1 MEPILAKCS
10 LITPQSKKS
19 DKIQTTLYELMEA
32 VIDVVGPDNN
42 RMFKD
47 VTLNI
52 LAKTRPK
59 IRVTDL

>member
-1 MEPILAKCS
+1 MEPILVKCS

-42 RMFKD
+42 RMVKD

-52 LAKTRPK
+52 LAKTRSK

>member
-1 MEPILAKCS
+1 MEPILVKCS

-42 RMFKD
+42 RMVKD

>member
-1 MEPILAKCS
+1 MEPILVKCS

-32 VIDVVGPDNN
+32 VIDIVGPDNN
-42 RMFKD
+42 RMVKD

-52 LAKTRPK
+52 LAKTRSK

>member
-1 MEPILAKCS
+1 MEPILAKSS
-10 LITPQSKKS
+10 LVTPQSKKS
-19 DKIQTTLYELMEA
+19 VKIQTTLYELMEA

-42 RMFKD
+42 RMVKD

>member
-1 MEPILAKCS
+1 MEPILVKCS

-42 RMFKD
+42 RMVKD
-47 VTLNI
+47 VTVNI
-52 LAKTRPK
+52 LAKAKPK
-59 IRVTDL
+59 VCVTSH

>member
-1 MEPILAKCS
+1 MEPILVKCS

-19 DKIQTTLYELMEA
+19 VKIQTTLYELMEA

-42 RMFKD
+42 RMVKD

-59 IRVTDL
+59 IRVTDH